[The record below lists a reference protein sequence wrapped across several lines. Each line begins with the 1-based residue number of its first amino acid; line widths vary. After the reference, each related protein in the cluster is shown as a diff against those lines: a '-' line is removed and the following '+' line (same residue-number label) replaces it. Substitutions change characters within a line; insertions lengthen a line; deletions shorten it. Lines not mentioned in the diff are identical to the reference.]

1 MDRKNTYYASVTRRL
16 LFACFCLSL
25 LPLIAVGWMTRTSLQ
40 QTNRIRLQERAVSMA
55 NAQSDM
61 LALFLN
67 DKIQLLTMLVKLL
80 PQDYFETAEN
90 TNKLFVAIGSR
101 GDYVDLQAIAADG
114 RQYAYA
120 GPYRAKIA
128 GKSYADAPWFQET
141 LLSGVHISNVFT
153 GYRNVPHFV
162 VAVTNPVKSYVL
174 RATINSSS
182 FNALVRRAQLS
193 PHSDAFIIN
202 RNNEFQTPSLLGK
215 TEISSDTAAL
225 VSGEGSTAPLI
236 TESNIQVA
244 RPLANDQ
251 WQFIVQADIADS
263 LSAWLPIRD
272 RIIATIAVILL
283 VAIAAAIVISILLAR
298 HIRRADREHVADSL
312 QFAHMEKMATIG
324 RLAAGI
330 AHEINNPLQMI
341 SSQAGWMAELL
352 PEEEQGQVKNLKEY
366 QESVDKI
373 RHHVKRAG
381 TITHRLLGF
390 SKKMAAQQGQVQ
402 VNDLLRETISFL
414 NKEAEHGNITIQ
426 QSFDQ
431 ELPAILT
438 DGPQLQQV
446 FLNLLNNAIDAAGGG
461 GEVTIATSQDAG
473 DIVITVADNGTGIE
487 KEHLKQLFDP
497 FFTTKLPDKGTGL
510 GLYISYDITTKLG
523 GSINAANRKEGG
535 AIFTV
540 RLPVTR
546 LGEETPQQ

>member
-1 MDRKNTYYASVTRRL
+1 MKRKNTYYASVTRRL
-16 LFACFCLSL
+16 LLAFFGLSL
-25 LPLIAVGWMTRTSLQ
+25 LPLIAVGWMTKTSLQ
-40 QTNRIRLQERAVSMA
+40 QTNLIRLQERTVSMA
-55 NAQSDM
+55 NAQSDI
-61 LALFLN
+61 LSLFLN
-67 DKIQLLTMLVKLL
+67 DKVQLLTMLVRLL

-120 GPYRAKIA
+120 GPYRSKIA
-128 GKSYADAPWFQET
+128 GKNYADAPWFQET

-202 RNNEFQTPSLLGK
+202 RDNEFQTPSLLGK
-215 TEISSDTAAL
+215 KEISSDTAAL
-225 VSGEGSTAPLI
+225 ISGKGSTAPLR
-236 TESNIQVA
+236 TETDIQVA
-244 RPLANDQ
+244 RPLANGQ

-263 LSAWLPIRD
+263 LSAWLPIRN
-272 RIIATIAVILL
+272 RIIATIVVILV
-283 VAIAAAIVISILLAR
+283 VATAAAILVSVMLAR
-298 HIRRADREHVADSL
+298 HIRHADREHVADSL

-366 QESVDKI
+366 QKSVDKI

-390 SKKMAAQQGQVQ
+390 SKKMAAQQGEVQ
-402 VNDLLRETISFL
+402 VNDLLLETISFL
-414 NKEAEHGNITIQ
+414 DKEAEHGNITVHR
-426 QSFDQ
+426 SFDQ

-446 FLNLLNNAIDAAGGG
+446 FLNLLNNAIDAAGDG
-461 GEVTIATSQDAG
+461 GEVTIATSRDAG
-473 DIVITVADNGTGIE
+473 GIVITVADNGPGIA

-510 GLYISYDITTKLG
+510 GLYISYDITRKLG
-523 GSINAANRKEGG
+523 GTVSAANRKEGG

-540 RLPVTR
+540 RLPVVR
-546 LGEETPQQ
+546 LGEDTSQG

>member
-1 MDRKNTYYASVTRRL
+1 MDKKNNYYASVTRRL
-16 LFACFCLSL
+16 LFAFFCLSL
-25 LPLIAVGWMTRTSLQ
+25 LPLIAVGWMTKISLQ
-40 QTNRIRLQERAVSMA
+40 QTNRIRLQEQAVSMA
-55 NAQSDM
+55 NAQSDI
-61 LALFLN
+61 LSLFLK
-67 DKIQLLTMLVKLL
+67 DKVQLLTMLVKLL

-114 RQYAYA
+114 RQYAYV
-120 GPYRAKIA
+120 GPYRSKVA

-202 RNNEFQTPSLLGK
+202 RSNEFQTPSLLGK
-215 TEISSDTAAL
+215 KEISSDTAAL
-225 VSGEGSTAPLI
+225 ISGEGNTVPLI
-236 TESNIQVA
+236 TETDIQVA
-244 RPLANDQ
+244 RPLADGQ

-263 LSAWLPIRD
+263 LSAWLPIRN
-272 RIIATIAVILL
+272 RIIAAIVVILL
-283 VAIAAAIVISILLAR
+283 VAIAAAILVSILLAR
-298 HIRRADREHVADSL
+298 HIRHADREHAADSL

-352 PEEEQGQVKNLKEY
+352 PEEEQGQVKNLEEY
-366 QESVDKI
+366 QKSVDKI

-402 VNDLLRETISFL
+402 VNDLLQETISFL
-414 NKEAEHGNITIQ
+414 NKEAEQGNITIQ

-446 FLNLLNNAIDAAGGG
+446 FLNLLNNAIDAAGDG
-461 GEVTIATSQDAG
+461 GEVTIATSCDAG
-473 DIVITVADNGTGIE
+473 EIIVTFADNGTGIE

-510 GLYISYDITTKLG
+510 GLYISYDITRKLG
-523 GSINAANRKEGG
+523 GSISAANRKEGG

-540 RLPVTR
+540 RLPVAR
-546 LGEETPQQ
+546 LGEDVPQQ

>member
-1 MDRKNTYYASVTRRL
+1 
-16 LFACFCLSL
+16 
-25 LPLIAVGWMTRTSLQ
+25 
-40 QTNRIRLQERAVSMA
+40 MA
-55 NAQSDM
+55 NAQSDV

-67 DKIQLLTMLVKLL
+67 DKVQQLTTLVRLL
-80 PQDYFETAEN
+80 PENYFETAEN
-90 TNKLFVAIGSR
+90 TNELFVAIGSR

-120 GPYRAKIA
+120 GPYRSKIE

-141 LLSGVHISNVFT
+141 LLSGVHISNVFS

-193 PHSDAFIIN
+193 PHSDAFIVN
-202 RNNEFQTPSLLGK
+202 RSNEFQTPSLLGK
-215 TEISSDTAAL
+215 KEISSDTATL
-225 VSGEGSTAPLI
+225 ISGKGNPAPLI
-236 TESNIQVA
+236 TETDVQVA
-244 RPLANDQ
+244 RPLANGQ
-251 WQFIVQADIADS
+251 WQFIIQANIADS
-263 LSAWLPIRD
+263 LSAWLPIRNQ
-272 RIIATIAVILL
+272 IIVATVIILL
-283 VAIAAAIVISILLAR
+283 VAIAAAIMVSILLAR
-298 HIRRADREHVADSL
+298 HIRLADREHAADSL

-341 SSQAGWMAELL
+341 SSQASWMADLL
-352 PEEEQGQVKNLKEY
+352 SEEEQGQVKNLEEY
-366 QESVDKI
+366 QESVGKI

-414 NKEAEHGNITIQ
+414 DKEAENGNITIQ
-426 QSFDQ
+426 QLFDQ
-431 ELPAILT
+431 ELPAIQT

-446 FLNLLNNAIDAAGGG
+446 FLNLLNNAIDATGEG
-461 GEVTIATSQDAG
+461 GEVIITTSQGAG
-473 DIVITVADNGTGIE
+473 EIIVTFADNGTGIA

-510 GLYISYDITTKLG
+510 GLYISYDITRKLG
-523 GSINAANRKEGG
+523 GNISAANRKKGG

-540 RLPVTR
+540 RLPAVR
-546 LGEETPQQ
+546 LEEAL